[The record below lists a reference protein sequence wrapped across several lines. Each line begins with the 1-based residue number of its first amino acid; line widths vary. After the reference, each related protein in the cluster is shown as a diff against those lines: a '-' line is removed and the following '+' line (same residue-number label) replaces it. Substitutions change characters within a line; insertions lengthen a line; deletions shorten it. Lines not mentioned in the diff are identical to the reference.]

1 MAIYKEKNGTYKVV
15 YYHTNFEGERVM
27 STKRGFAK
35 KSEAEFFDC
44 KMKRRNKSKQKDIS
58 GMMLEDFV
66 NKYYFPAMEGQLKV
80 KSLITKRHL
89 IDTHILNVNNKPI
102 ASFKNKR
109 LRDIT
114 VDEIINWQKEK
125 QREKQDKGHKK
136 GYSDGYLLSMRKEL
150 SAILNYAEKQYGW
163 LKNPSVSVP
172 RMGKFNK
179 RVRKDDWWT
188 IDEFDA
194 FIDTVDKN
202 SRYYIIWNVLFYS
215 GIRLGE
221 LLALKRKDIDSKMG
235 AIIVDETYARLE
247 KQDMFSTP
255 KTENS
260 DRIVYL
266 PNDVMDLLTNY
277 LSMHPDIQD
286 NDRIFPICHRA
297 VEQAFA
303 RHIKK
308 SNSRYITVHCL
319 RHSHC
324 AYLISLGVSMSVI
337 SVRMGH
343 KDEIVTSQV
352 YAHVYNKD
360 AMDVAQVL
368 QVNMNSRKEVSNS

>member
-1 MAIYKEKNGTYKVV
+1 MAVYKETNGTYKVV
-15 YYHTNFEGERVM
+15 YYHTNFDGKRVM
-27 STKRGFAK
+27 STKRGFTK
-35 KSEAEFFDC
+35 KGEADLFDC
-44 KMKRRNKSKQKDIS
+44 EMKKRNKSKKIDVS
-58 GMMLEDFV
+58 GMLLADFI
-66 NKYYFPAMEGQLKV
+66 NKYYFPAMEGELKT

-89 IDTHILNVNNKPI
+89 IDTHILNVKSKPI
-102 ASFKNKR
+102 ASFKGMK

-114 VDEIINWQKEK
+114 ADAIITWQKA
-125 QREKQDKGHKK
+125 KK
-136 GYSDGYLLSMRKEL
+136 NEGYSDGYLLSMRKEL
-150 SAILNYAEKQYGW
+150 SAVLNFAERQYNW
-163 LKNPSVSVP
+163 IDNPSASVP

-194 FIDTVDKN
+194 FISTVDVN

-221 LLALKRKDIDSKMG
+221 LLALKRRDVDSKMG

-247 KQDMFSTP
+247 RQDMFSTP

-260 DRIVYL
+260 DRVVYL
-266 PNDVMDLLTNY
+266 PVDVMELLTNY
-277 LSMHPDIQD
+277 LEMHPDIQG
-286 NDRIFPICHRA
+286 NDRIFPISHRA

-303 RHIKK
+303 RHIEK

-324 AYLISLGVSMSVI
+324 AYLISLNAFSMSVI
-337 SVRMGH
+337 SQRLGH
-343 KDEIVTSQV
+343 KDETITSQV
-352 YAHVYNKD
+352 YAHIYDKD

-368 QVNMNSRKEVSNS
+368 QANIGTRKEASNS